1 MSISTYLWCPV
12 PVWQSYSPPSTQSSI
27 ASVAKPEENIR
38 FHKAAAAAL
47 KVETGPELSF
57 CAASYSIPTWWP
69 VHPGLEAGNCPPSGS
84 PTVQSTNQLSPLI
97 VKMNSPLELART
109 AIAYL
114 NTWSAG
120 SPTSRS
126 SFMNCQSHRCLEHL
140 GCRDTADGE
149 LQWKV
154 FSDMRWLFWTTCKSV
169 SWGHLHNSCL
179 GTAKMHVEL
188 QN

>member
-27 ASVAKPEENIR
+27 ASVSKPEENIR
-38 FHKAAAAAL
+38 LHKAAAAAGAAAAL
-47 KVETGPELSF
+47 KVETEPELSF

-69 VHPGLEAGNCPPSGS
+69 AHLGREAGNYPPSDS
-84 PTVQSTNQLSPLI
+84 PTVWSNNQLSPI
-97 VKMNSPLELART
+97 VVKMNSPLELART

-114 NTWSAG
+114 NTCSAG

-149 LQWKV
+149 LQWSL
-154 FSDMRWLFWTTCKSV
+154 FSHEVTFLN
-169 SWGHLHNSCL
+169 HLLVCL
-179 GTAKMHVEL
+179 LRSPT
-188 QN
+188 